1 LKENHFFWK
10 SPSHSSFFE
19 RGRTPFLFKRKG
31 WGWIFIVS
39 SRDFS
44 QKKYYPY
51 GMRRK
56 THIVQIGN
64 VCVGGD
70 NPIVVQSMTSTD
82 TGSEIVRITVD
93 RPESAEAVPNIY
105 DIVRKESEVPIVGD
119 FHFNG
124 HVLLSK
130 YPDTAKL
137 LEKYRINPG
146 NVGRGEKRDRNFEA
160 ILEIAIQ
167 HNKPIRIG
175 VNGGSLDPELLQQ
188 KMDRNKTSGSLQ
200 TDQEIFEEAMVES
213 AITSAEFAVEF
224 GVPKEKIVLSA
235 KVSEPQSLIRIHES
249 LAEKC
254 HFPIHLGLTEAGGG
268 LSGIV
273 WSTAA
278 LSILLQKGIGD
289 TIRVS
294 ITPGSGESRT
304 KEVLVAREILQ
315 SLGIRNFSPKIT
327 SCPGCGR
334 TTGNDFQTFTENLK
348 KQIEKKLPLWR
359 EKYPR
364 SETLKIAVMGC
375 IVNGPGEACH
385 ADIGIFFPG
394 KGEGKLATVYIDG
407 EHHAEL
413 SGEKIDERF
422 LEILEMHLE
431 KR

>member
-1 LKENHFFWK
+1 
-10 SPSHSSFFE
+10 
-19 RGRTPFLFKRKG
+19 
-31 WGWIFIVS
+31 
-39 SRDFS
+39 
-44 QKKYYPY
+44 
-51 GMRRK
+51 
-56 THIVQIGN
+56 
-64 VCVGGD
+64 
-70 NPIVVQSMTSTD
+70 MTSTD
-82 TGSEIVRITVD
+82 TANVEATAKQILELAQAGSEIVRITVD

-278 LSILLQKGIGD
+278 LSILLPKRNRRYD
-289 TIRVS
+289 PRFHY
-294 ITPGSGESRT
+294 SG
-304 KEVLVAREILQ
+304 
-315 SLGIRNFSPKIT
+315 
-327 SCPGCGR
+327 
-334 TTGNDFQTFTENLK
+334 
-348 KQIEKKLPLWR
+348 LW
-359 EKYPR
+359 
-364 SETLKIAVMGC
+364 
-375 IVNGPGEACH
+375 
-385 ADIGIFFPG
+385 
-394 KGEGKLATVYIDG
+394 
-407 EHHAEL
+407 
-413 SGEKIDERF
+413 
-422 LEILEMHLE
+422 
-431 KR
+431 